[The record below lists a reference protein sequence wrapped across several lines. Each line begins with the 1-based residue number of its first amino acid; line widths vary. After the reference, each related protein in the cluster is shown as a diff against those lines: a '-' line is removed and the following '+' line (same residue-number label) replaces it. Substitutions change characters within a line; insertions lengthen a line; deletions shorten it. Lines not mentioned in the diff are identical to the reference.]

1 MDATSDAA
9 SVSASTAATTAST
22 LSSCTTN
29 LYWGSKGWT
38 LFICVRKSS
47 CELFPLRFESAVQI
61 VHIVCCTGL
70 LLVQFSS
77 GAITI
82 LLVFALG
89 SSLGFTVI
97 FVRIIT

>member
-1 MDATSDAA
+1 MAAISATASGYAATS
-9 SVSASTAATTAST
+9 AST
-22 LSSCTTN
+22 LSSSTTN
-29 LYWGSKGWT
+29 LYWGSKGCT
-38 LFICVRKSS
+38 LLICVRKSS